1 MSEEKQDQREL
12 GLILSEE
19 YQSVIYYFKTLKSGG
34 SETQHFVGRKT
45 KSKRAGAD
53 FVGGISICNLL
64 FQNILVGAQAD
75 FVGGKTICNILF
87 QNIKIRRV
95 RGSAFCQKKNNPLLF
110 WQSFS

>member
-1 MSEEKQDQREL
+1 MAD
-12 GLILSEE
+12 
-19 YQSVIYYFKTLKSGG
+19 
-34 SETQHFVGRKT
+34 FVGGKT
-45 KSKRAGAD
+45 RSERAGAN

-95 RGSAFCQKKNNPLLF
+95 RDSAFCQKKIL
-110 WQSFS
+110 

>member
-1 MSEEKQDQREL
+1 MAD
-12 GLILSEE
+12 
-19 YQSVIYYFKTLKSGG
+19 
-34 SETQHFVGRKT
+34 FVGGKT
-45 KSKRAGAD
+45 RSERAGAD

-95 RGSAFCQKKNNPLLF
+95 RGSAFCQKKSNPLLF
-110 WQSFS
+110 WQREALRLQSVRLQMHSSWSTKVAHVNAQWTKALHM

>member
-1 MSEEKQDQREL
+1 MDVGGMFWTKTFGDDDNEDDGDDWSC
-12 GLILSEE
+12 LI
-19 YQSVIYYFKTLKSGG
+19 LKSGG
-34 SETQHFVGRKT
+34 VVADFVGGKT
-45 KSKRAGAD
+45 RSERAGAD

-64 FQNILVGAQAD
+64 FQNILVGAQAY
-75 FVGGKTICNILF
+75 FFGGKTICNILF

>member
-1 MSEEKQDQREL
+1 MAD
-12 GLILSEE
+12 
-19 YQSVIYYFKTLKSGG
+19 
-34 SETQHFVGRKT
+34 FVGGKT
-45 KSKRAGAD
+45 RSERAGAD

-95 RGSAFCQKKNNPLLF
+95 RGSSFCQKKNNPLLF